1 MEQKKMGS
9 VTTTYKLHL
18 YRKHLNWL
26 RLTQELYHSVFAF
39 YYEVLLNHQELLE
52 RSNYSLM
59 RELEILTV
67 GTKEMKKA
75 EQKPEYPL
83 ETFPKLPLYFRRAV
97 IKQKIGRAHV

>member
-97 IKQKIGRAHV
+97 ID